1 MEEDS
6 IEDSTLDETDNDSA
20 EITRQCICSAL
31 QESGD
36 TSYITAAAL
45 RRPTFALLQRVVA
58 SFCQDLHFAEG
69 LYNDT
74 CTDAGVAE
82 PTTRK
87 DKISFLVKILAVV
100 SILIGERHD
109 VYVSPAKILCGEDV
123 VATHRFLLA
132 LAGRACKVSPEQSKE
147 AAAQVLAIGET
158 ALYKRAVRARKAMV
172 KLQGICRGRLIRQRQ
187 RGGDKDQGGV
197 AMHVRTVNSD
207 PGATTDVS
215 FPNSAAPAATAVA
228 LDVSDDEL
236 SLSTP
241 DEDGVDGGDDGQ
253 RTITSQ
259 DSQDARGL
267 TEELQMETK
276 SGPSESSAQSI
287 PPESSISSSTK
298 VYVGLDGKMKV
309 AAKEEKT
316 TIADAAGASSSSS
329 SSSAN
334 MDETPSVPQHD
345 QVPEGKTPMQQ
356 PHASKQ
362 KKSSLPKRPV
372 PTRIRNNRSRQTA
385 DACTSCELDN
395 VAMMRDMSDLH
406 VKQLQH
412 RESVEVFRKA
422 EVNLKARVQR
432 TTEKELELKRKEA
445 ELKDREDRVT
455 RVAESLRK
463 QQHTLK
469 QKEDALKAHQANG
482 RKFGS
487 AFDASTGKANNEPK
501 PAIDPSIV
509 AEIKGLKRKLF
520 RSERRVQRRE
530 DQIRALFK
538 RLSRLSKVHQRLVE
552 ETKANGSEEEANRSS
567 WLIERSTNSN
577 SAGSKRGAGA
587 NRKEVK
593 KKTPLGVKKRQD
605 LTTDQGSIEKKTT
618 QRSQPPTA
626 EKEDVCASTGGRS
639 ERQSNMTQPTGKT
652 SVSFSPNVEVT
663 RIPPPPP
670 SPVGTPTRTRRVA
683 YMQQAKAEIIPLS
696 SEKIRQSLA

>member
-1 MEEDS
+1 M
-6 IEDSTLDETDNDSA
+6 
-20 EITRQCICSAL
+20 
-31 QESGD
+31 
-36 TSYITAAAL
+36 
-45 RRPTFALLQRVVA
+45 
-58 SFCQDLHFAEG
+58 
-69 LYNDT
+69 
-74 CTDAGVAE
+74 
-82 PTTRK
+82 
-87 DKISFLVKILAVV
+87 
-100 SILIGERHD
+100 
-109 VYVSPAKILCGEDV
+109 
-123 VATHRFLLA
+123 
-132 LAGRACKVSPEQSKE
+132 
-147 AAAQVLAIGET
+147 
-158 ALYKRAVRARKAMV
+158 
-172 KLQGICRGRLIRQRQ
+172 
-187 RGGDKDQGGV
+187 
-197 AMHVRTVNSD
+197 
-207 PGATTDVS
+207 
-215 FPNSAAPAATAVA
+215 
-228 LDVSDDEL
+228 
-236 SLSTP
+236 
-241 DEDGVDGGDDGQ
+241 
-253 RTITSQ
+253 
-259 DSQDARGL
+259 
-267 TEELQMETK
+267 TEELQIGIE
-276 SGPSESSAQSI
+276 SGPLESSAQSL
-287 PPESSISSSTK
+287 PPESSISSPTK

-316 TIADAAGASSSSS
+316 TIAASASSSS

-345 QVPEGKTPMQQ
+345 QIPEGKTPLQQQ
-356 PHASKQ
+356 PHASKE
-362 KKSSLPKRPV
+362 KKLSLPKRPM
-372 PTRIRNNRSRQTA
+372 PTRIRSNRSRQTA
-385 DACTSCELDN
+385 DACTSCELDS

-412 RESVEVFRKA
+412 RESVEVFRRA

-487 AFDASTGKANNEPK
+487 AFDASTGKANDEPK

-552 ETKANGSEEEANRSS
+552 ETKANGPEEEADRSS

-577 SAGSKRGAGA
+577 SAGGKRGAGA

-593 KKTPLGVKKRQD
+593 KKPPLGLKKRQD
-605 LTTDQGSIEKKTT
+605 LPTDQGSIEKKTS
-618 QRSQPPTA
+618 QRSQLPTA
-626 EKEDVCASTGGRS
+626 EKEDVCTSTGGRS
-639 ERQSNMTQPTGKT
+639 EKQSNMTQPTGRP

-663 RIPPPPP
+663 RIPPPP

-696 SEKIRQSLA
+696 SEKIRQSLASEET

>member
-1 MEEDS
+1 M
-6 IEDSTLDETDNDSA
+6 NFQA
-20 EITRQCICSAL
+20 
-31 QESGD
+31 
-36 TSYITAAAL
+36 
-45 RRPTFALLQRVVA
+45 
-58 SFCQDLHFAEG
+58 
-69 LYNDT
+69 
-74 CTDAGVAE
+74 
-82 PTTRK
+82 
-87 DKISFLVKILAVV
+87 
-100 SILIGERHD
+100 
-109 VYVSPAKILCGEDV
+109 
-123 VATHRFLLA
+123 
-132 LAGRACKVSPEQSKE
+132 
-147 AAAQVLAIGET
+147 
-158 ALYKRAVRARKAMV
+158 
-172 KLQGICRGRLIRQRQ
+172 ICRGRLIRQRQ
-187 RGGDKDQGGV
+187 SGGDKDEG
-197 AMHVRTVNSD
+197 AMHVRKVKSESD
-207 PGATTDVS
+207 ATTDVS
-215 FPNSAAPAATAVA
+215 SPNSAAPAATAVA
-228 LDVSDDEL
+228 LDISDDEL

-241 DEDGVDGGDDGQ
+241 DEDGLDGGDDGQ
-253 RTITSQ
+253 RAINSQ
-259 DSQDARGL
+259 DSQDAHGL
-267 TEELQMETK
+267 TEDLQKEIE
-276 SGPSESSAQSI
+276 SGPPESSAQSL
-287 PPESSISSSTK
+287 PAEPSISSPAK

-309 AAKEEKT
+309 AAKEEKRI
-316 TIADAAGASSSSS
+316 IAASASSSSS
-329 SSSAN
+329 ASSSAN
-334 MDETPSVPQHD
+334 MDEAPSVPQHD
-345 QVPEGKTPMQQ
+345 QIPVEGKTPMQQ

-362 KKSSLPKRPV
+362 KKSSLPKRPM
-372 PTRIRNNRSRQTA
+372 PTRIRNNRSHQTS

-395 VAMMRDMSDLH
+395 VAMMRDMSELH

-487 AFDASTGKANNEPK
+487 AFDASTGKANDEPK
-501 PAIDPSIV
+501 PAVDPSII

-552 ETKANGSEEEANRSS
+552 ETKANGSEEEADRSS

-577 SAGSKRGAGA
+577 SAGNKRGAGA

-605 LTTDQGSIEKKTT
+605 LTTDQSARKDTREPSGVNTNGSIEKETT

-626 EKEDVCASTGGRS
+626 EKEDACTSTGGRG
-639 ERQSNMTQPTGKT
+639 P

-663 RIPPPPP
+663 RIPPPPT
-670 SPVGTPTRTRRVA
+670 PVGTPTRTRRVA

-696 SEKIRQSLA
+696 SEKIRQSLASEET